1 MLILQKM
8 SRVVCIISCYRW
20 DNAIKLD

>member
-1 MLILQKM
+1 MLILPKM

-20 DNAIKLD
+20 DTAIKLD